1 MPRFSP
7 HMGRQDALR
16 YLTRLTWLVLRA
28 PVWQDSRMED
38 LFRSLTDFVRD
49 HQQWAAP
56 IVFALAFAESLAFL
70 SLLVP
75 AWGALVAIGA
85 LMGAAGG
92 SFWPIWVA
100 GALGAACGD
109 WLSYWIGGH
118 FHDRIGGWWPMSK
131 YPDMLPRAEIFMK
144 KWGVVG
150 IVLAR
155 FSGPLRATAPLVA
168 GVVHMPIMPFQ
179 FANFGSAFLWTA
191 MLLAPGMLG
200 VKMMF

>member
-1 MPRFSP
+1 
-7 HMGRQDALR
+7 MGRQDALR
-16 YLTRLTWLVLRA
+16 YLTRLSWLVLRS

-38 LFRSLTDFVRD
+38 TFRSLTDFVRD
-49 HQQWAAP
+49 HQQWATP
-56 IVFALAFAESLAFL
+56 IVFALAFAESLAFV
-70 SLLVP
+70 SLLIP

-150 IVLAR
+150 IALAR

-168 GVVHMPIMPFQ
+168 GVVHMPIVPFQ
-179 FANFGSAFLWTA
+179 FANFGSAFLWA
-191 MLLAPGMLG
+191 AVLLAPGIFSF
-200 VKMMF
+200 KMMF

>member
-1 MPRFSP
+1 
-7 HMGRQDALR
+7 
-16 YLTRLTWLVLRA
+16 
-28 PVWQDSRMED
+28 MEEM
-38 LFRSLTDFVRD
+38 FHSLTNFVRD

-70 SLLVP
+70 SLIIP

-92 SFWPIWVA
+92 SFWPIWIA
-100 GALGAACGD
+100 GALGAAFGD
-109 WLSYWIGGH
+109 WLSFWIGTR

-131 YPDMLPRAEIFMK
+131 YPDMLPRAEAFMK

-150 IVLAR
+150 IVFAR

-168 GVVHMPIMPFQ
+168 GVVQMPLLPFQ
-179 FANFGSAFLWTA
+179 LANFGSAFLWAA
-191 MLLAPGMLG
+191 MLLAPGMFG